1 LWDEKIPSSDG
12 PWLNGSK
19 LKDIDPVAFMIS
31 LRMECNVKAALA
43 NDAWISEINININLS
58 MDHIC

>member
-1 LWDEKIPSSDG
+1 LWNEKISSSDASR
-12 PWLNGSK
+12 LNGSK
-19 LKDIDPVAFMIS
+19 LKDIDHVAFMFS

-58 MDHIC
+58 MDHMC